1 MQPKIIG
8 SIQCHKTVKNA
19 SKQPSREM
27 SEKKNSYSQLYMM
40 CMHMFH
46 KGSMTWINKIV
57 YKTRD
62 VYKLASS
69 FS

>member
-1 MQPKIIG
+1 MQPNWSIG
-8 SIQCHKTVKNA
+8 SIQCHKTVK
-19 SKQPSREM
+19 QPSGEM
-27 SEKKNSYSQLYMM
+27 SEKNSYSRYMM

-46 KGSMTWINKIV
+46 KGSMTWINKID

>member
-19 SKQPSREM
+19 SKQPSSGNVR
-27 SEKKNSYSQLYMM
+27 KKNSYSRLYMM

>member
-27 SEKKNSYSQLYMM
+27 SEKKKFLQSV
-40 CMHMFH
+40 
-46 KGSMTWINKIV
+46 V
-57 YKTRD
+57 YD
-62 VYKLASS
+62 VYAYVPQGQHDLD
-69 FS
+69 